1 MTIAHHRAA
10 IRLVTISLD
19 YIQCLSILRGGLGE
33 LLDFRE
39 PRFVLI
45 LHLYILHLLVSPLSL
60 KFLPD
65 VYCRLQRWVLWIQ
78 NSFNIFIKR
87 FIPVSQSFCNILVN
101 GALLVLEFL
110 TVCRPLLQRRVVDRL
125 TELVP
130 HLRQLLILSLHYA
143 FACEIVIRCRL
154 KVAL

>member
-65 VYCRLQRWVLWIQ
+65 VYCRLQR
-78 NSFNIFIKR
+78 
-87 FIPVSQSFCNILVN
+87 
-101 GALLVLEFL
+101 
-110 TVCRPLLQRRVVDRL
+110 
-125 TELVP
+125 
-130 HLRQLLILSLHYA
+130 
-143 FACEIVIRCRL
+143 
-154 KVAL
+154 